1 MVLAQH
7 YTKQYHSIPLQ
18 VYSGTACTNHWKHAK
33 VLLCSNV
40 TTMMIMVWLLW
51 STAHT
56 RTEGPIQVL
65 TALSRQLV
73 GQKERLKC
81 CYWLMMTHTTARKA
95 PHDHLHPP

>member
-1 MVLAQH
+1 
-7 YTKQYHSIPLQ
+7 
-18 VYSGTACTNHWKHAK
+18 
-33 VLLCSNV
+33 
-40 TTMMIMVWLLW
+40 MMIMVWLLW

-95 PHDHLHPP
+95 PHDHLHPPMTRPDTIRPPNTVDRYCR